1 MLTSFAKDAN
11 PAALAI
17 TGIILLVYNYAKG
30 FKSEHAVGSVAR
42 FQAFYVGAEAYCRG
56 AMTPSAAE
64 SVRGRVPGV
73 WWENRVPDVGKFFKE
88 LGVVAPPSHLGG
100 VPLWGLHHK
109 TGTSLAK
116 LGLQTSVPQ
125 ATAVAAVSIPQ
136 GDGLLTTAQRK
147 VGLSDE
153 MAMDMSR
160 SAMVPFQVVVAAVVA
175 ICAIAALVKGANM
188 GKRAYDRLVKRVNL
202 HMNAFDTNKKLEL
215 TLDKLSVATATNK
228 TQSSQLSAAA
238 LKMQRQARSIETQAS
253 QLWEATE
260 KSERQA
266 QSMVVIQR
274 ELQALQE
281 HGVQL
286 GNSHTLLLNK
296 LNDVTAANEK
306 RQRLNIQLR
315 EMKAALAVLQGKP
328 VAFLPDSEA
337 TQRGL
342 VQLKEAYNQMTAL
355 QEAAEQDADVM
366 LTEAHAGIATLSVAV
381 KSPAFQRSVRTETD
395 SRVMA
400 FWRAQATF
408 AASGTGTRLHGASVT
423 LCARLHEAS
432 VTIGACPHEASATQS
447 AT

>member
-88 LGVVAPPSHLGG
+88 LGVVAPPSPLPSPPPPSHLGG
-100 VPLWGLHHK
+100 VPRWGLHHK

-215 TLDKLSVATATNK
+215 TLNELSVANATNK
-228 TQSSQLSAAA
+228 TQSSQLSAADE
-238 LKMQRQARSIETQAS
+238 KMERQARGIETQAS

-296 LNDVTAANEK
+296 LTDVTAANEK
-306 RQRLNIQLR
+306 RQGLKNQLR
-315 EMKAALAVLQGKP
+315 EIEAVFAVLQGKP
-328 VAFLPDSEA
+328 VGVLPGNEA
-337 TQRGL
+337 AQRDL
-342 VQLKEAYNQMTAL
+342 VQLNEAYNQI
-355 QEAAEQDADVM
+355 EAVQKNAEKNADVM
-366 LTEAHAGIATLSVAV
+366 LTEAQEGITTLSVAV
-381 KSPAFQRSVRTETD
+381 KSPAFHHSVRTGAD
-395 SRVMA
+395 SKKMA
-400 FWRAQATF
+400 FWHLQAAF
-408 AASGTGTRLHGASVT
+408 EASGVHARLHEASAT
-423 LCARLHEAS
+423 LGVRLHEAS
-432 VTIGACPHEASATQS
+432 VTQS